1 MYDRIPKQMR
11 DRLNPGRIWLIGGT
25 SESGLLARAI
35 YQSGLPCTVSVTASS
50 ARSLYPADKSI
61 RVLVGKLD
69 AEDIGRFLQEEEI
82 AAILDASH
90 PYAIAI
96 SQLAISAAAE
106 FQIPYLRYERPSVR
120 EAKKQENT
128 EGDRLLKRKGVE
140 GEDTKPL
147 LATIAASDIE
157 IEKNLLS
164 KNSFDSV
171 SFDSV
176 LREIEFAANFETL
189 LAGRSLEGL
198 RVLLTVGYRTLP
210 LFLPWQDR
218 CILFA
223 RILPSVTALETALAA
238 GFTQERLIAL
248 RPPIPIQLERAL
260 WQHWQ
265 IQMVVTKASGAPG
278 GEDIKRQLAAELG
291 LRLVIIDRPKLEYP
305 EQTSDFA
312 TAIEFCRRILPPNF
326 AAEF

>member
-1 MYDRIPKQMR
+1 MR
-11 DRLNPGRIWLIGGT
+11 DRVNPGRIWLIGGT

-61 RVLVGKLD
+61 RVFVGKLD
-69 AEDIGRFLQEEEI
+69 AEDIGRFLHEEEI

-106 FQIPYLRYERPSVR
+106 FQIPYLRYERPSIQ
-120 EAKKQENT
+120 EEKKQEHT
-128 EGDRLLKRKGVE
+128 ECDRLKLE
-140 GEDTKPL
+140 GIERENTKPL
-147 LATIAASDIE
+147 FAKIAASDIE
-157 IEKNLLS
+157 AEKNIPY

-171 SFDSV
+171 TG
-176 LREIEFAANFETL
+176 EIEFVANFETL
-189 LAGRSLEGL
+189 LAGRSLEGH

-218 CILFA
+218 CTLFA
-223 RILPSVTALETALAA
+223 RILPSVTALETAASA

-248 RPPIPIQLERAL
+248 RPPIPIQLERSL

-278 GEDIKRQLAAELG
+278 GEDVKRQLAADLG

-305 EQTSDFA
+305 AQTSDFA
-312 TAIEFCRRILPPNF
+312 TALEFCRILTP
-326 AAEF
+326 AS

>member
-1 MYDRIPKQMR
+1 MR
-11 DRLNPGRIWLIGGT
+11 YRVNPGRIWLIGGT
-25 SESGLLARAI
+25 SESGRLARAI
-35 YQSGLPCTVSVTASS
+35 YQSRLPCTVSVTASS

-61 RVLVGKLD
+61 RVFVGKLD
-69 AEDIGRFLQEEEI
+69 AEDIGRFLHEEEI

-120 EAKKQENT
+120 EAKKQEDI
-128 EGDRLLKRKGVE
+128 ECDRLKQDIE
-140 GEDTKPL
+140 TENTKPF

-157 IEKNLLS
+157 TDKNLPS

-171 SFDSV
+171 PG
-176 LREIEFAANFETL
+176 EIEFVANFETL
-189 LAGRSLEGL
+189 LAGRSLEGR

-218 CILFA
+218 CTLFA

-248 RPPIPIQLERAL
+248 RPPIPIQLERSL

-278 GEDIKRQLAAELG
+278 GEDVKRQLAAELG

-305 EQTSDFA
+305 AQTSDFA
-312 TAIEFCRRILPPNF
+312 TALEFCHRILPPNF

>member
-1 MYDRIPKQMR
+1 MR
-11 DRLNPGRIWLIGGT
+11 DRVNPGRIWLIGGT

-35 YQSGLPCTVSVTASS
+35 YQSRLPCTVSVTASS

-61 RVLVGKLD
+61 RLLVGKLD
-69 AEDIGRFLQEEEI
+69 AEDIGRFLHEQEI

-96 SQLAISAAAE
+96 SQLAISAAAK
-106 FQIPYLRYERPSVR
+106 FQIPYLRYERPSIQ

-128 EGDRLLKRKGVE
+128 EGDRLKRKGVE

-147 LATIAASDIE
+147 LETIAFSDIE
-157 IEKNLLS
+157 IENNILS
-164 KNSFDSV
+164 KNSFASGSV

-176 LREIEFAANFETL
+176 LREIDFVANFETL
-189 LAGRSLEGL
+189 LAGRSLEGR

-218 CILFA
+218 CTLFA
-223 RILPSVTALETALAA
+223 RILPSVTALETAASA

-260 WQHWQ
+260 WQKWQ

-278 GEDIKRQLAAELG
+278 GEDVKRQLAAELG
-291 LRLVIIDRPKLEYP
+291 VRLVIIDRPKLEYP
-305 EQTSDFA
+305 AQTSDFA
-312 TAIEFCRRILPPNF
+312 TALEFCRRILLPNF